1 MIRFEQVNVDFPAA
15 SGVIRAV
22 KNVSLEIKKGEFFG
36 IVGTSGAGKSTLVRT
51 VNRLQE
57 VSGGKVFVDGT
68 DVTALKGQDLNR
80 LRLKIGMI
88 FQHFNLIR
96 NESVAGNIAF
106 ALRASGTSP
115 KIIPEKVS
123 ELLSVVGLADK
134 AKQYPGDLSGGQQ
147 QRVAIARALANDPS
161 ILLCDEATSALDT
174 ETTQEIIALLRR
186 IKETYPLTILFITHQ
201 MEVAKVLFDRIAVM
215 SQGEIVETGSTYDIF
230 ASPRHDVT
238 RRLVERAG
246 AITLPPEVIERQ
258 GSLYTITYLEEHAYE
273 PVIATLSRRFELDIS
288 IMAGKVE
295 YIQHQPL
302 GTLVISVTGSADEKA
317 RALQWL
323 DGRVRIAPSD
333 NPVQAQAG
341 E

>member
-323 DGRVRIAPSD
+323 DGRVRIAPYA
-333 NPVQAQAG
+333 NPVPAKTG